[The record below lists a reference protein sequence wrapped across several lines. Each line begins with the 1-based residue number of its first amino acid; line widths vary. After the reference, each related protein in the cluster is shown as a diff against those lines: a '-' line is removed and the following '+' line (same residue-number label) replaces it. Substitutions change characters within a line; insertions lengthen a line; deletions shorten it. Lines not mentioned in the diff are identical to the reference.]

1 MVPLKENG
9 KLDIERINELPI
21 EEYMDVIGG
30 LTEEQY
36 KEYLSNLPVN
46 ESKEPVRAIV
56 VDYTLEE
63 ELERGSVLAED
74 LINNLR
80 KNEKTSKLF

>member
-1 MVPLKENG
+1 MVPLKESG
-9 KLDIERINELPI
+9 ELDIERINELPI

-36 KEYLSNLPVN
+36 KEYISNLPVN
-46 ESKEPVRAIV
+46 ESKEPVRAVV

-63 ELERGSVLAED
+63 ELERGSVLAEEFMKKM
-74 LINNLR
+74 R
-80 KNEKTSKLF
+80 KKYLGE

>member
-1 MVPLKENG
+1 
-9 KLDIERINELPI
+9 
-21 EEYMDVIGG
+21 MDVIGG

-46 ESKEPVRAIV
+46 EAKEPVRAIV

-74 LINNLR
+74 LINKLR
-80 KNEKTSKLF
+80 KNEKTSFK